1 MLQLFCWK
9 DCAEQAWTRRI
20 WAQLAVEEAVH
31 GDVTTHIWLKEH
43 NRNRDV
49 PALAHQLHTAV
60 LDADQVEPY
69 SSVVL

>member
-1 MLQLFCWK
+1 MLQLSCWK

-20 WAQLAVEEAVH
+20 WAQLVAEAA
-31 GDVTTHIWLKEH
+31 DTTIGIWLREH

-60 LDADQVEPY
+60 LDADQVELN
-69 SSVVL
+69 SLVVL